1 MDIDTPEKKFK
12 NISYDHSSFDD
23 LVEYLVN
30 HNKSDIHHLSLFLG
44 VYSPNKKKA
53 VEKLGAKLDRD
64 IQYVDTADIVSR
76 IESETMANI
85 DNFFEGFTQSDH
97 ILYFK
102 NANKLCGVYVGN
114 SHSRVKYATPE
125 ERYFLQKVQAFS
137 GLVILDIE
145 EFRDADKTLRR
156 AAKSVVSFTLPDSN
170 FKRFFWHLKNFSAH
184 GCDLKTTRPDAYD
197 ATA

>member
-1 MDIDTPEKKFK
+1 MDIDTADKKFK
-12 NISYDHSSFDD
+12 DTAYDHSSFDD
-23 LVEYLVN
+23 LTDHLVDQN
-30 HNKSDIHHLSLFLG
+30 ESDPHHLSLFLG
-44 VYSPNKKKA
+44 MYSPNKKKA
-53 VEKLGAKLDRD
+53 VEKFASELDRE
-64 IQYVDTADIVSR
+64 IRYVDTADLVSR

-85 DNFFEGFTQSDH
+85 DNFFEGFTQSDD

-125 ERYFLQKVQAFS
+125 ERYFLEKVKEFS

-156 AAKSVVSFTLPDSN
+156 AAKSVVSFTLPESKL
-170 FKRFFWHLKNFSAH
+170 KRFWWHLKNFSPH
-184 GCDLKTTRPDAYD
+184 GYDLKTKRPDAYE